1 MTNSP
6 EPATT
11 LPADSIRRAQALR
24 VLALSPADALAHV
37 AAPIVA
43 DHHFEMLRAPEAG
56 LMMVRAR
63 LANTGDRYN
72 LGEVTVTRCVVRLVQ
87 PAKAAGQPAL
97 AGVGHVMGLNTN
109 HALLVAQMDALLQV
123 QALHGL
129 LWQGVIEPLQVALE
143 QKQQRERAA
152 TETSR
157 VRFFT
162 LQAEAA

>member
-1 MTNSP
+1 MTAPP
-6 EPATT
+6 EPASASP
-11 LPADSIRRAQALR
+11 LDSTRRAQALR
-24 VLALSPADALAHV
+24 VLALSPVDALARL

-43 DHHFEMLRAPEAG
+43 DHAFEMLRSPEAG

-72 LGEVTVTRCVVRLVQ
+72 LGEVTVTRCVVRLA
-87 PAKAAGQPAL
+87 PAPGQAAL
-97 AGVGHVMGLNTN
+97 AGVGHVMGVNPP

-123 QALHGL
+123 DALHAL
-129 LWQGVIEPLQVALE
+129 LWKGVIEPLQAALE